1 MSTLPL
7 LTRAKED
14 GVTFA
19 LTTRRG
25 KLLPIVTGA
34 DAPALRALTNP
45 TQEGRM
51 PLRTP
56 GPGEQYRF
64 HVDMG
69 KCIGCKCCVVA
80 CNEQNG
86 NPASIN
92 WRRVQEIEGGWFP
105 ITSRSYLS
113 MGCNHCLE
121 PTCLRGCPVDAY
133 SKDPDTGIVRHSA
146 DACIGCQ
153 YCTWNCSYGVPQYN
167 PERGVVGKCDM
178 CHGRLSHGEA
188 PACVTACPEG
198 AIAIE
203 IVDVGVWRASIEAS
217 RSNAGL
223 PKGDQSL
230 STTRVVLPEALPP
243 NATPVNVLNV
253 VPEHPHW
260 PLVVMTVLTQ
270 LAVGA
275 FTTIWLLE
283 LLNASA
289 HLGMAALASLLVGGL
304 ALSASTLHLGRPI
317 HAYRA
322 IRMWRR
328 SWLSR
333 EVLLFSAFSGV
344 AGVYAAMLWFGLPGS
359 TAVGALTVVLGI
371 AGVTSSACIYRVPS
385 RPAWNTP
392 YTLLQFN
399 LTAAVLGPLFAAA
412 IAGGNLRGLAIG
424 ATTMASAQFV
434 LLALRFFRCI
444 SSDSLELRGTARLLS
459 TVLKGRL
466 ILRGALLAIGAIA
479 LPLLVAGSA
488 PAAAFAAA
496 ASAPREAGQY
506 LLLAALLLTT
516 VGEIVGRYLFFVS
529 VVPKHLAA
537 PYIASASEAT

>member
-1 MSTLPL
+1 MSSLPL
-7 LTRAKED
+7 LTRVKED

-19 LTTRRG
+19 LTRRG
-25 KLLPIVTGA
+25 SSPAIARTG
-34 DAPALRALTNP
+34 P
-45 TQEGRM
+45 TQEARM
-51 PLRTP
+51 PNRAP
-56 GPGEQYRF
+56 APGEQYRF

-69 KCIGCKCCVVA
+69 KCIACKCCVVA

-86 NPASIN
+86 NPATIN
-92 WRRVQEIEGGWFP
+92 WRRVEEIEGGWFP
-105 ITSRSYLS
+105 MTMRSSLS

-121 PTCLRGCPVDAY
+121 PTCLQGCPVDAY
-133 SKDPDTGIVRHSA
+133 SKDPATGIVHHSA

-167 PERGVVGKCDM
+167 PERGVVSKCDM
-178 CHGRLSHGEA
+178 CHGRLSIGQT
-188 PACVTACPEG
+188 PACVNACPEG

-203 IVDVGVWRASIEAS
+203 IVDVAKWRESIDTS
-217 RSNAGL
+217 PSNAGL
-223 PKGDQSL
+223 PKNDGSL
-230 STTRVVLPEALPP
+230 STTRVTLPKTLPP
-243 NATPVNVLNV
+243 NATPVGVTNV

-275 FTTIWLLE
+275 FTTIWLSQVFG
-283 LLNASA
+283 AAA
-289 HLGMAALASLLVGGL
+289 HLGTAALASLIVGGL

-333 EVLLFSAFSGV
+333 EVLLFSAFSGI
-344 AGVYAAMLWFGLPGS
+344 AGAYAAVLWFGLPGGGYI
-359 TAVGALTVVLGI
+359 GALTVAVGI

-399 LTAAVLGPLFAAA
+399 LTAAVLGPLFAAVVG
-412 IAGGNLRGLAIG
+412 GGNLRWLAIG
-424 ATTMASAQFV
+424 AATMASAQFV
-434 LLALRFFRCI
+434 LLALRLFRCI

-459 TVLKGRL
+459 TVLAGRL
-466 ILRGALLAIGAIA
+466 VLRGVLLALGAVA
-479 LPLLVAGSA
+479 LPLLAAGPQLLTPNA
-488 PAAAFAAA
+488 PTGSMAGAAVMV
-496 ASAPREAGQY
+496 
-506 LLLAALLLTT
+506 AALALATT
-516 VGEIVGRYLFFVS
+516 AEIVGRYLFFVS

-537 PYIASASEAT
+537 PYIASASEAA